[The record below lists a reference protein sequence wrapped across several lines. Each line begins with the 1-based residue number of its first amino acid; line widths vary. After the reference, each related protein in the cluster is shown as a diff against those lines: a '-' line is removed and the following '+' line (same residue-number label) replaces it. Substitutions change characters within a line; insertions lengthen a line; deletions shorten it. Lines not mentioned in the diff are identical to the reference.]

1 MANSDIDINSPHYKG
16 EFSSIYEVNRK
27 FPTGGVAGDF
37 VVIEGWA
44 HYWNADRATWCV
56 NAERD
61 SYWDELVTNILEK
74 FKLFRGATYMGV
86 AGLDTVPEKASGV
99 KMYYFAIVP
108 GTYTNFGNLVVPQ
121 GINVLYS
128 ENGKSWVCSSLLEVT
143 QEVGESEWKVVSQ
156 NLLKKTQDLINAELA
171 KKANAADVAS
181 KFTEESS
188 RVNVELAKKANAEE
202 VASKFTEE
210 ATRVDAELAKK
221 ANAADVASKFTEE
234 SSRVNVELAK
244 KANAEEVASKFTEE
258 ATRVDAELAKKANA
272 KDVEQ
277 SFSEQTAKNTEQD
290 AEIAKKANAADVAT
304 KADVAKTN
312 AEQDKEI
319 SRKAN
324 QQDVERSLN
333 ILRKEIGERTV
344 VEGNVN
350 NHPDE
355 EDLTSKMGSN
365 NRAVLSLKDREY
377 NPLEFSGKG
386 YKILRKNIQKV
397 TCAITK
403 IQVTKAPTT
412 DGYVSIII
420 NGVET
425 HVDLVAST
433 DNTVA
438 LVAKKIADKL
448 SETMEEYVTSID
460 GALVT
465 CTRIFGGDVTSS
477 SFSGVNTGSEATVG
491 ESSKTE
497 LRNLIT
503 AAMLSEANIIY
514 EIRYDFDL
522 NGETIELK
530 EGCTLKFEGGSLNNG
545 KIIFNGTFIDTKEI
559 LIFKD
564 ISISG
569 TLKNT
574 NIKFDWFSNKD
585 ITTINEILEIRY
597 SSIPDIYINGTIIA
611 DEPIKINRPVNIYC
625 DNFEFHQS
633 IWGYPGVIINS
644 SDVAIYGNI
653 SVFSDVAERTAITNT
668 YFPNIVDKK
677 ASSSAICLGSLS
689 ESKQIGN
696 IHIEKC
702 YLHNFIAGILSHG
715 SYAGDWG
722 VKNVEI
728 NYCYIENID
737 FGIFGASWYGLFI
750 NMLEFKNI
758 ASYINSEDPSHVVYI
773 TGDGNE
779 ITSENI
785 IINNLIG
792 TGCISKKEDS
802 VLSLKSCA
810 SFRCLNSMVNNIGYF
825 AAVLNSKCE
834 LSDIY
839 IDNAYG
845 IIGVQLEGTICNVRN
860 VIARNVKAYAFS
872 CSTNATLKVADCDI
886 EYTGENM
893 TSNKC
898 ANYISDGVAEFSN
911 FKIKAPDN
919 STAQLFFYNSSD
931 VNGKLT
937 IYNPITNMD
946 ILGLGSNAKI
956 NNIKVYLNPSN
967 VDTKKIVKTDSLLRL
982 SIILL
987 ENNEGI
993 KTVESDYINEF
1004 LVSKI
1009 VEAKVSTISRIYAPK
1024 NQILILKNGGNCTLN
1039 DSEDIILKQAN
1050 VYKANSWNTLVF
1062 ISTGPNSI
1070 EELFC
1075 DYHPSGSFND
1085 KPKPKRIGLQYF
1097 NTDTNKMITWNGFK
1111 WWNPDGTE
1119 ATS

>member
-1 MANSDIDINSPHYKG
+1 MAKETVYNNTLVSGASDETLTYTRYVKDESSGKSTKELLDEKVNKTDQLGTTQLENESVTSEKLAENSVDGRKVCDGSIENRHIGNNAVSTSKIASRSVTNEKIAHNSVSRAELTPDVR
-16 EFSSIYEVNRK
+16 SSIDKKADSEQVNNSLY
-27 FPTGGVAGDF
+27 D
-37 VVIEGWA
+37 
-44 HYWNADRATWCV
+44 
-56 NAERD
+56 
-61 SYWDELVTNILEK
+61 LEK
-74 FKLFRGATYMGV
+74 K
-86 AGLDTVPEKASGV
+86 
-99 KMYYFAIVP
+99 
-108 GTYTNFGNLVVPQ
+108 
-121 GINVLYS
+121 
-128 ENGKSWVCSSLLEVT
+128 
-143 QEVGESEWKVVSQ
+143 
-156 NLLKKTQDLINAELA
+156 
-171 KKANAADVAS
+171 
-181 KFTEESS
+181 
-188 RVNVELAKKANAEE
+188 
-202 VASKFTEE
+202 
-210 ATRVDAELAKK
+210 
-221 ANAADVASKFTEE
+221 
-234 SSRVNVELAK
+234 
-244 KANAEEVASKFTEE
+244 
-258 ATRVDAELAKKANA
+258 
-272 KDVEQ
+272 
-277 SFSEQTAKNTEQD
+277 
-290 AEIAKKANAADVAT
+290 
-304 KADVAKTN
+304 
-312 AEQDKEI
+312 
-319 SRKAN
+319 
-324 QQDVERSLN
+324 
-333 ILRKEIGERTV
+333 IGERFV
-344 VEGNVN
+344 VEGDVTNL
-350 NHPDE
+350 PDE
-355 EDLTSKMGSN
+355 EDLTSVKESK
-365 NRAVLSLKDREY
+365 RDVLKLADRSYAPEM
-377 NPLEFSGKG
+377 FSGKG
-386 YKILRKNIQKV
+386 YKILRRNIKPV
-397 TCAITK
+397 SIAVTK
-403 IQVTKAPTT
+403 IRLESAPSS
-412 DGYVSIII
+412 DGTLSFTI
-420 NGVET
+420 NGKET
-425 HVDLVAST
+425 QVAVSAST
-433 DNTVA
+433 DNTTA
-438 LVAKKIADKL
+438 LVAKKVAAALQD
-448 SETMEEYVTSID
+448 SMTEYDVSID
-460 GALVT
+460 TLLIT
-465 CTRIFGGDVTSS
+465 LTRKSGGSVTSS
-477 SFSGVNTGSEATVG
+477 VFSVGTTGVVCTVTDSTKR
-491 ESSKTE
+491 EF
-497 LRNLIT
+497 RNILT

-522 NGETIELK
+522 NGETIEMK

-545 KIIFNGTFIDTKEI
+545 KIIFNETFIEAKEI

-611 DEPIKINRPVNIYC
+611 GEPIKINRPVNIYC

-644 SDVAIYGNI
+644 SDVAIYGNF

-689 ESKQIGN
+689 ESKQIEN

-715 SYAGDWG
+715 RYTGDWG

-773 TGDGNE
+773 TGGDNE
-779 ITSENI
+779 ILSENI
-785 IINNLIG
+785 VINNLMG

-810 SFRCLNSMVNNIGYF
+810 SFRCLNSTVNNIGSF
-825 AAVLNSKCE
+825 ATVLNSKCE
-834 LSDIY
+834 LSNIY

-860 VIARNVKAYAFS
+860 VIARNVKTYAFS

-893 TSNKC
+893 PSNKC
-898 ANYISDGVAEFSN
+898 ANYISDGVVKFSN

-919 STAQLFFYNSSD
+919 STAQLVFYNSSD
-931 VNGKLT
+931 VNSKLT

-946 ILGLGSNAKI
+946 ILGLGSNTKV
-956 NNIKVYLNPSN
+956 NNIKLYLNPSN
-967 VDTKKIVKTDSLLRL
+967 VDTEKIAKTDSLLHL

-987 ENNEGI
+987 ESNEGI
-993 KTVESDYINEF
+993 KTSESAYIKEF

-1009 VEAKVSTISRIYAPK
+1009 VEAQASTINRIYAPK
-1024 NQILILKNGGNCTLN
+1024 NQILILKNGGNCTLK
-1039 DSEDIILKQAN
+1039 DRDDIILKQAN
-1050 VYKANSWNTLVF
+1050 VYKANCWNTLAF
-1062 ISTGPNSI
+1062 ISTGANSI

-1097 NTDTNKMITWNGFK
+1097 NTDTNKMITWNGSK
-1111 WWNPDGTE
+1111 WFNPDGTE